1 VGAECRGARQCALLI
16 PIARSESI
24 SSPPPSGSPRFARGT
39 EKRARLVPPASRGNL
54 KEGVGIAPSFVN
66 FGRAIGVIIIS
77 LLTVLIITAQPQG
90 EPVEFETGQAFRYN
104 SASDTAQGES
114 ITARWREYLLESARF
129 EGRTRRAEY
138 RFFEGVRLSSERLQA
153 QGAELLLNT
162 RTRRWTLF
170 DGRAELTPAFTENRL
185 LESLYLQ
192 GARIDGDETRVHAEA
207 CTATTCGLE
216 HPHFHWSARMVD
228 ATPGERA
235 VLRDVRLTI
244 LGRTVLRVP
253 YLVVPL
259 REGEVSQLPDAGYT
273 EEEGFYLRY
282 ALAYLL
288 AQGALGSAQFDLMQK
303 RGLGVNLQQN
313 YARGDINLYLLRD
326 LRQHTDSLTGRWQ
339 HGQNFGALQTRWN
352 AEYRRNS
359 YLLFSDNTA
368 WSLRTDWTLPSP
380 NGQTTLNLAES
391 RNRTGAFENITRTL
405 SLQETRRLGR
415 LQSNLSG
422 EYAEFE
428 NQFSGNRMGNRQWN
442 LRANLR
448 YGLQRDTSLQLDF
461 ERFVPVG
468 ESGVFGGLE
477 RLPEL
482 SLSAAGR
489 AIGLPESQLRLS
501 VGRFA
506 EGFQTRIT
514 RERYAFEWQGRTG
527 ARPTRETDPRPAL
540 LWNYRFRQTFYSD
553 DTAQYLL
560 QSALEGRL
568 PLGARSNFSLRWNY
582 LRPYGYSPLGLDRTG
597 VYNLLSAELRL
608 SVGDWQLG
616 AQSSY
621 DLLASD
627 KGRDPWSP
635 LNLNLE
641 YQHAEWLRWGT
652 QLSYDP
658 NRARW
663 RSVQTDLQ
671 WRFGDSRLALAA
683 RYDPQ
688 RARWGSVFLRV
699 DALKWGRSRISVLT
713 QYNGYLNRFESRQAL
728 WVYDLHC
735 AELEMRY
742 IDNPFGFRRDTG
754 LQVFL
759 RLKALPSL
767 SRFGFGQFGQPVG
780 TIGSEF

>member
-1 VGAECRGARQCALLI
+1 VRAKKQC
-16 PIARSESI
+16 PVI
-24 SSPPPSGSPRFARGT
+24 SFLT
-39 EKRARLVPPASRGNL
+39 LFLTLFNAS
-54 KEGVGIAPSFVN
+54 
-66 FGRAIGVIIIS
+66 
-77 LLTVLIITAQPQG
+77 AQPQG
-90 EPVEFETGQAFRYN
+90 EPVEFETGQAFRYD

-114 ITARWREYLLESARF
+114 IIARWREYLLESARF
-129 EGRTRRAEY
+129 EGRMRRAEY
-138 RFFEGVRLSSERLQA
+138 RFFEGVRLTSERVQA

-162 RTRRWTLF
+162 RERRWTLLN
-170 DGRAELTPAFTENRL
+170 GRAELTPAFTENRL
-185 LESLYLQ
+185 LESLHLQ
-192 GARIDGDETRVHAEA
+192 GARIEGNETRVYAEA

-216 HPHFHWSARMVD
+216 HPHFHWSAQAVE

-235 VLRDVRLTI
+235 ILRDVRLTV
-244 LGRTVLRVP
+244 LGRTVLRLP
-253 YLVVPL
+253 YVVVPL
-259 REGEVSQLPDAGYT
+259 REGDVSQLPDAGYT

-282 ALAYLL
+282 AIAYLL
-288 AQGALGSAQFDLMQK
+288 AQGALGNARFDLMQK
-303 RGLGVNLQQN
+303 RGLGVNLQQG
-313 YARGDINLYLLRD
+313 YARGDLNLYLLRD
-326 LRQHTDSLTGRWQ
+326 LRQRTDSLTGRWQ

-359 YLLFSDNTA
+359 YLLFTNNTA
-368 WSLRTDWTLPSP
+368 WNLRTDWTLPSP
-380 NGQTTLNLAES
+380 TGQTALSLAES
-391 RNRTGAFENITRTL
+391 RNRTGAFENINRTL
-405 SLQETRRLGR
+405 TLQDTRRLGR
-415 LQSNLSG
+415 LQSSLSG
-422 EYAEFE
+422 EYLEFE
-428 NQFSGNRMGNRQWN
+428 NLFGSSRTGNRQWN

-448 YGLQRDTSLQLDF
+448 YGLERDATLQLDF

-482 SLSAAGR
+482 SVSAAGR
-489 AIGLPESQLRLS
+489 MLGLPDSQLRIS

-527 ARPTRETDPRPAL
+527 RSTRETEQRPAL
-540 LWNYRFRQTFYSD
+540 QWNYRFRQTFYSD

-597 VYNLLSAELRL
+597 VYNLLSGEVRL
-608 SVGDWQLG
+608 SFGDWRLG

-627 KGRDPWSP
+627 KGRDPWSL

-641 YQHAEWLRWGT
+641 YQPAEWLRWRT
-652 QLSYDP
+652 RLSYDP

-663 RSVQTDLQ
+663 RSLQTDLQ

-688 RARWGSVFLRV
+688 RARWGSVFVRV
-699 DALKWGRSRISVLT
+699 DALKWGRSRLSFLT
-713 QYNGYLNRFESRQAL
+713 QYNGYLNRFESRQVL

-735 AELEMRY
+735 AELEVRY

-754 LQVFL
+754 VQVFL
-759 RLKALPSL
+759 RLKALPSV

-780 TIGSEF
+780 TIGSEL

>member
-1 VGAECRGARQCALLI
+1 V
-16 PIARSESI
+16 
-24 SSPPPSGSPRFARGT
+24 
-39 EKRARLVPPASRGNL
+39 
-54 KEGVGIAPSFVN
+54 
-66 FGRAIGVIIIS
+66 
-77 LLTVLIITAQPQG
+77 
-90 EPVEFETGQAFRYN
+90 
-104 SASDTAQGES
+104 
-114 ITARWREYLLESARF
+114 
-129 EGRTRRAEY
+129 
-138 RFFEGVRLSSERLQA
+138 
-153 QGAELLLNT
+153 
-162 RTRRWTLF
+162 
-170 DGRAELTPAFTENRL
+170 
-185 LESLYLQ
+185 
-192 GARIDGDETRVHAEA
+192 
-207 CTATTCGLE
+207 
-216 HPHFHWSARMVD
+216 
-228 ATPGERA
+228 
-235 VLRDVRLTI
+235 
-244 LGRTVLRVP
+244 
-253 YLVVPL
+253 VVPL
-259 REGEVSQLPDAGYT
+259 REGDVSQLPDAGYT

-282 ALAYLL
+282 AIAYLL
-288 AQGALGSAQFDLMQK
+288 AQGALGSARFDLMQK

-313 YARGDINLYLLRD
+313 YARGDLNLYLLRD
-326 LRQHTDSLTGRWQ
+326 LRQRADSLTGRWQ

-359 YLLFSDNTA
+359 YLLFGNNTA
-368 WSLRTDWTLPSP
+368 WNLRTDWTLPSP
-380 NGQTTLNLAES
+380 TGQTALSLAES
-391 RNRTGAFENITRTL
+391 RNRTGAFENIARTL
-405 SLQETRRLGR
+405 TLQDTRRLGR
-415 LQSNLSG
+415 LQSSLSG
-422 EYAEFE
+422 EYLEFE
-428 NQFSGNRMGNRQWN
+428 NLFSGSRTGNRQWN

-448 YGLQRDTSLQLDF
+448 YGLERDATLQLDF

-468 ESGVFGGLE
+468 ESGIFGGLE

-482 SLSAAGR
+482 SVSTAGR
-489 AIGLPESQLRLS
+489 ALGLPDSQLRIS

-527 ARPTRETDPRPAL
+527 ARPTRETDLRPAL

-597 VYNLLSAELRL
+597 VYNLLSGELRL
-608 SVGDWQLG
+608 SFGDWRLG

-627 KGRDPWSP
+627 RGRDPWSL

-641 YQHAEWLRWGT
+641 YQPAEWLRWRT
-652 QLSYDP
+652 QASYDP

-663 RSVQTDLQ
+663 RSLQTDLQ

-688 RARWGSVFLRV
+688 RARWGSVFVRV
-699 DALKWGRSRISVLT
+699 DALKWGRSRLSFLT

-735 AELEMRY
+735 AELEVRY

-759 RLKALPSL
+759 RLKALPSV
-767 SRFGFGQFGQPVG
+767 SRFGFGQLGQPVG
-780 TIGSEF
+780 VIGSEL

>member
-1 VGAECRGARQCALLI
+1 LRRVRRRIGCEGGAF
-16 PIARSESI
+16 PY
-24 SSPPPSGSPRFARGT
+24 PPPSGSPRFARGT
-39 EKRARLVPPASRGNL
+39 KSGSVRFPLLAGGTLRRAAI
-54 KEGVGIAPSFVN
+54 IALP
-66 FGRAIGVIIIS
+66 ILTLS
-77 LLTVLIITAQPQG
+77 LTSAQPQG
-90 EPVEFETGQAFRYN
+90 EPVEFETRQAFRYD

-114 ITARWREYLLESARF
+114 ITARWREYLLEGARF
-129 EGRTRRAEY
+129 EGHTRRAEY

-162 RTRRWTLF
+162 RTRRWTLLN
-170 DGRAELTPAFTENRL
+170 GRAELTPAFTENRL
-185 LESLYLQ
+185 RESLHLQ
-192 GARIDGDETRVHAEA
+192 GARIESDETRVHAEA

-216 HPHFHWSARMVD
+216 HPHFHWSARSVE
-228 ATPGERA
+228 ATPSERA
-235 VLRDVRLTI
+235 VLREVRLTI
-244 LGRTVLRVP
+244 LGRTVLRLP
-253 YLVVPL
+253 YVVVPL
-259 REGEVSQLPDAGYT
+259 REGDVSQLPDAGYT
-273 EEEGFYLRY
+273 DEEGFYLRY

-288 AQGALGSAQFDLMQK
+288 AQGALGNARFDLMQK
-303 RGLGVNLQQN
+303 RGLGVNLQQS
-313 YARGDINLYLLRD
+313 YARGDLNLYLLRD
-326 LRQHTDSLTGRWQ
+326 LRQRTDSLTGRWQ
-339 HGQNFGALQTRWN
+339 HGQNLGALQTRWN

-359 YLLFSDNTA
+359 YLLFDDNTA
-368 WSLRTDWTLPSP
+368 WNLRTDWTLPSP
-380 NGQTTLNLAES
+380 SGQTALSLAES
-391 RNRTGAFENITRTL
+391 RNRTGAFENANRTL
-405 SLQETRRLGR
+405 TLQDTRRLGR

-422 EYAEFE
+422 EYLEFE
-428 NQFSGNRMGNRQWN
+428 NQFGGTRTGNRQWN

-448 YGLQRDTSLQLDF
+448 YGLEREATLQLDF
-461 ERFVPVG
+461 ERFLPVG

-482 SLSAAGR
+482 SLSATGR
-489 AIGLPESQLRLS
+489 TLGLPDSQLRIS
-501 VGRFA
+501 VGRFV
-506 EGFQTRIT
+506 EGFQTRLT

-527 ARPTRETDPRPAL
+527 GRPTRETEQRPAL

-568 PLGARSNFSLRWNY
+568 PLGARSSLSLRWNY

-597 VYNLLSAELRL
+597 IYNLLSGELRL
-608 SVGDWQLG
+608 SFGDWSLG

-627 KGRDPWSP
+627 RGRDPWSL

-641 YQHAEWLRWGT
+641 YQPAEWLRGRI

-671 WRFGDSRLALAA
+671 SRFGDSRVALAA

-688 RARWGSVFLRV
+688 RARWGSVFVRV
-699 DALKWGRSRISVLT
+699 DALKWGRSRLSFLT
-713 QYNGYLNRFESRQAL
+713 QYNGYLNRFESQQAL

-735 AELEMRY
+735 AELEVRY

-759 RLKALPSL
+759 RLKALPSV

>member
-1 VGAECRGARQCALLI
+1 VKAGHFLTPLLQ
-16 PIARSESI
+16 
-24 SSPPPSGSPRFARGT
+24 
-39 EKRARLVPPASRGNL
+39 VPPATRGEPSQARFPL
-54 KEGVGIAPSFVN
+54 HAGGTLRRGSSIAIILFSLTLSF
-66 FGRAIGVIIIS
+66 AS
-77 LLTVLIITAQPQG
+77 AQPQG
-90 EPVEFETGQAFRYN
+90 EPVEFETRQAFRYD

-162 RTRRWTLF
+162 RERRWTLLN
-170 DGRAELTPAFTENRL
+170 GRAELTPAFTENRL
-185 LESLYLQ
+185 LESLHLQ
-192 GARIDGDETRVHAEA
+192 GARIEGNETRVYAEA

-216 HPHFHWSARMVD
+216 HPHFHWSAQTVE

-235 VLRDVRLTI
+235 VLRDVRLTV
-244 LGRTVLRVP
+244 LGRTVLRLP
-253 YLVVPL
+253 YVVVPL
-259 REGEVSQLPDAGYT
+259 REGDVSQLPDAGYT

-282 ALAYLL
+282 AIAYLL
-288 AQGALGSAQFDLMQK
+288 AQGALGNARFDLMQR
-303 RGLGVNLQQN
+303 RGLGVNIQQS
-313 YARGDINLYLLRD
+313 YARGDLNLYLLRD
-326 LRQHTDSLTGRWQ
+326 LRQRSDSLTGRWQ

-359 YLLFSDNTA
+359 YLLFGNNTA
-368 WSLRTDWTLPSP
+368 WNLRTDWTLPSP
-380 NGQTTLNLAES
+380 TGQTALSLAES
-391 RNRTGAFENITRTL
+391 RNRTGAFENINRTL
-405 SLQETRRLGR
+405 TLQDTRRLGR
-415 LQSNLSG
+415 LQSSLSG
-422 EYAEFE
+422 EYLEFE
-428 NQFSGNRMGNRQWN
+428 NLFSGSRTGNRQWN

-448 YGLQRDTSLQLDF
+448 YGLERDATLQLDF

-482 SLSAAGR
+482 SLSATGR
-489 AIGLPESQLRLS
+489 TLGLPDSQLRIS
-501 VGRFA
+501 VGRFV
-506 EGFQTRIT
+506 EGFQTRLT

-527 ARPTRETDPRPAL
+527 RPTRETEQRPAL

-568 PLGARSNFSLRWNY
+568 PLGARSSLSLRWNY

-597 VYNLLSAELRL
+597 VYNLLSGELRL
-608 SVGDWQLG
+608 SFGDWRLG

-627 KGRDPWSP
+627 RGRDPWSL

-641 YQHAEWLRWGT
+641 YQPAEWLRWRT
-652 QLSYDP
+652 QASYDP

-663 RSVQTDLQ
+663 RSLQTDLQ

-683 RYDPQ
+683 RYDPE
-688 RARWGSVFLRV
+688 RARWGSVFVRV
-699 DALKWGRSRISVLT
+699 DALKWGRSRLSFLT

-735 AELEMRY
+735 AELEVRY

-759 RLKALPSL
+759 RLKALPSV

-780 TIGSEF
+780 AIGNEL

>member
-1 VGAECRGARQCALLI
+1 VKAGHFLTPLLQ
-16 PIARSESI
+16 
-24 SSPPPSGSPRFARGT
+24 
-39 EKRARLVPPASRGNL
+39 VPPATRGEPSQARFPL
-54 KEGVGIAPSFVN
+54 LAGGTLRRGSSIA
-66 FGRAIGVIIIS
+66 IILFS
-77 LLTVLIITAQPQG
+77 LTLSLATAQPQG
-90 EPVEFETGQAFRYN
+90 EPVEFETGRAFRYD

-114 ITARWREYLLESARF
+114 ITARWREYLLEGTRF
-129 EGRTRRAEY
+129 EGFTRRAEY
-138 RFFEGVRLSSERLQA
+138 RFFEGVRLRSERLWA

-162 RTRRWTLF
+162 RTRRWTLLN
-170 DGRAELTPAFTENRL
+170 GRAELTPAFTENRL
-185 LESLYLQ
+185 LESLHLQ
-192 GARIDGDETRVHAEA
+192 GARIEGNETRVYAEA

-216 HPHFHWSARMVD
+216 HPHFHWSAQTVE

-235 VLRDVRLTI
+235 VLRDVRLTV
-244 LGRTVLRVP
+244 LGRTVLRLP
-253 YLVVPL
+253 YVVVPL
-259 REGEVSQLPDAGYT
+259 REGDVSQLPDAGYT

-282 ALAYLL
+282 AIAYLL
-288 AQGALGSAQFDLMQK
+288 AQGALGNARFDLMQR
-303 RGLGVNLQQN
+303 RGLGVNIQQS
-313 YARGDINLYLLRD
+313 YARGDLNLYLLRD
-326 LRQHTDSLTGRWQ
+326 LRQRTDSLTGRWQ
-339 HGQNFGALQTRWN
+339 HGQNLGALQTRWN

-359 YLLFSDNTA
+359 YLLFGNNTA

-380 NGQTTLNLAES
+380 TGQTALNLAES
-391 RNRTGAFENITRTL
+391 RNRTGVFENIARTL
-405 SLQETRRLGR
+405 TLQDTRRLGR

-428 NQFSGNRMGNRQWN
+428 NQFSGNRTGNRQWN

-448 YGLQRDTSLQLDF
+448 YGLEREATLQLDF
-461 ERFVPVG
+461 ERFLPVG

-482 SLSAAGR
+482 SLSATGR
-489 AIGLPESQLRLS
+489 TLGLPDSQLRIS

-506 EGFQTRIT
+506 EGFQTRIA

-527 ARPTRETDPRPAL
+527 RPTRETEQRPAL

-597 VYNLLSAELRL
+597 VYNLLSGELRL
-608 SVGDWQLG
+608 SFGDWRLG

-627 KGRDPWSP
+627 RGRDPWSL

-641 YQHAEWLRWGT
+641 YQPAEWLRWRT
-652 QLSYDP
+652 QASYDP

-663 RSVQTDLQ
+663 RSLQTDLQ

-688 RARWGSVFLRV
+688 RARWGSVFVRV
-699 DALKWGRSRISVLT
+699 DALKWGRSRLSFLT

-735 AELEMRY
+735 AELEVRY

-759 RLKALPSL
+759 RLKALPSV

-780 TIGSEF
+780 AIGNEL

>member
-1 VGAECRGARQCALLI
+1 VSAGHFLTPLLQ
-16 PIARSESI
+16 
-24 SSPPPSGSPRFARGT
+24 
-39 EKRARLVPPASRGNL
+39 VPPATRGEPSQARFPL
-54 KEGVGIAPSFVN
+54 HAGGTLRRGSSIA
-66 FGRAIGVIIIS
+66 IILFS
-77 LLTVLIITAQPQG
+77 LTLFNASAQPQG
-90 EPVEFETGQAFRYN
+90 EPIEFETGQALRYD

-162 RTRRWTLF
+162 RERRWTLLN
-170 DGRAELTPAFTENRL
+170 GRAELTPAFTENRL

-192 GARIDGDETRVHAEA
+192 GSRIEGNETRVYAEA

-216 HPHFHWSARMVD
+216 HPHFHWSAQTVE

-235 VLRDVRLTI
+235 VLREVRLTI
-244 LGRTVLRVP
+244 LGRTVLRLP
-253 YLVVPL
+253 YVVVPL
-259 REGEVSQLPDAGYT
+259 REGDVSQLPDAGYT

-282 ALAYLL
+282 AIAYLL
-288 AQGALGSAQFDLMQK
+288 AQGALGNARFDLMQR
-303 RGLGVNLQQN
+303 RGLGVNLQQG
-313 YARGDINLYLLRD
+313 YARGDLNLYLLRD
-326 LRQHTDSLTGRWQ
+326 LRQRSDSLTGRWQ

-359 YLLFSDNTA
+359 YLLFGNNTA
-368 WSLRTDWTLPSP
+368 WNLRTDWTLPSP
-380 NGQTTLNLAES
+380 TGQTALSLAES
-391 RNRTGAFENITRTL
+391 RNRTGAFENINRTL
-405 SLQETRRLGR
+405 TLQDTRRLGR
-415 LQSNLSG
+415 LQSSLSG
-422 EYAEFE
+422 EYLEFE
-428 NQFSGNRMGNRQWN
+428 NLFSGSRTGNRQWN

-448 YGLQRDTSLQLDF
+448 YGLERDATLQLDF

-468 ESGVFGGLE
+468 ESGIFGGLE

-482 SLSAAGR
+482 SVSTAGR
-489 AIGLPESQLRLS
+489 ALGLPDSQLRIS

-506 EGFQTRIT
+506 EGFQTRIA
-514 RERYAFEWQGRTG
+514 RERYAFEWQGRMG
-527 ARPTRETDPRPAL
+527 GRPTRETEPHAAL

-608 SVGDWQLG
+608 SFGDWQLG

-627 KGRDPWSP
+627 KGRDSWSP

-641 YQHAEWLRWGT
+641 YQPAEWLRWRT

-658 NRARW
+658 NRERW

-688 RARWGSVFLRV
+688 RARWGSVFVRV
-699 DALKWGRSRISVLT
+699 DALKWGRSRLSFLT

-735 AELEMRY
+735 AELEVRY

-759 RLKALPSL
+759 RLKALPSV

-780 TIGSEF
+780 AIGNEL

>member
-1 VGAECRGARQCALLI
+1 VKAGHFLTPLLQ
-16 PIARSESI
+16 
-24 SSPPPSGSPRFARGT
+24 
-39 EKRARLVPPASRGNL
+39 VPPATRGEPSQARFPL
-54 KEGVGIAPSFVN
+54 HAGGTLRRGSSIAIILFSLTLSF
-66 FGRAIGVIIIS
+66 AS
-77 LLTVLIITAQPQG
+77 AQPQG
-90 EPVEFETGQAFRYN
+90 EPVEFETRQAFRYD

-138 RFFEGVRLSSERLQA
+138 RFFEGVRLTSERVQA

-162 RTRRWTLF
+162 RERRWTLLN
-170 DGRAELTPAFTENRL
+170 GRAELTPAFTENRL
-185 LESLYLQ
+185 LESLHLQ
-192 GARIDGDETRVHAEA
+192 GARIEGNETRVHAEA

-216 HPHFHWSARMVD
+216 HPHFHWSARTVD
-228 ATPGERA
+228 ATLGERA
-235 VLRDVRLTI
+235 VLRDVRLTV
-244 LGRTVLRVP
+244 LGRTVLRLP
-253 YLVVPL
+253 YVVVPL
-259 REGEVSQLPDAGYT
+259 REGDVSQLPDAGYT

-282 ALAYLL
+282 AIAYLL
-288 AQGALGSAQFDLMQK
+288 AQGALGNARFDLMQR
-303 RGLGVNLQQN
+303 RGLGVNIQQS
-313 YARGDINLYLLRD
+313 YARGDLNLYLLRD
-326 LRQHTDSLTGRWQ
+326 LRQRSDSLTGRWQ

-359 YLLFSDNTA
+359 YLLFGNNTA
-368 WSLRTDWTLPSP
+368 WNLRTDWTLPSP
-380 NGQTTLNLAES
+380 TGQTALSLAES
-391 RNRTGAFENITRTL
+391 RNRTGAFENINRTL
-405 SLQETRRLGR
+405 TLQDTRRLGR
-415 LQSNLSG
+415 LQSSLSG
-422 EYAEFE
+422 EYLEFE
-428 NQFSGNRMGNRQWN
+428 NLFSGSRTGNRQWN

-448 YGLQRDTSLQLDF
+448 YGLERDATLQLDF

-468 ESGVFGGLE
+468 ESGIFGGLE

-482 SLSAAGR
+482 SVSTAGR
-489 AIGLPESQLRLS
+489 ALGLPDSQLRIS
-501 VGRFA
+501 VGRFV
-506 EGFQTRIT
+506 EGFQTRLT
-514 RERYAFEWQGRTG
+514 RERYALEWQGRTG
-527 ARPTRETDPRPAL
+527 RPTRETEQRPAL

-568 PLGARSNFSLRWNY
+568 PLGARSSLSLRWNY

-597 VYNLLSAELRL
+597 VYNLLSGELRL
-608 SVGDWQLG
+608 SFGDWRLG

-627 KGRDPWSP
+627 RGRDPWSL

-641 YQHAEWLRWGT
+641 YQPAEWLRWRT
-652 QLSYDP
+652 QASYDP

-663 RSVQTDLQ
+663 RSLQTDLQ

-688 RARWGSVFLRV
+688 RARWGSVFVRV
-699 DALKWGRSRISVLT
+699 DALKWGRSRLSFLT

-735 AELEMRY
+735 AELEVRY

-759 RLKALPSL
+759 RLKALPSV

-780 TIGSEF
+780 AIGNEL